1 MHVSTNQ
8 KSRGTSMSTKTKLF
22 SASLILAASL
32 MTAGIAQAQTAPP
45 PSSAT
50 PQDNR
55 CWGEAASNL
64 AQMSTG
70 AMGMHSKSSKAPQD
84 TFRDGPF
91 GGGEPRN
98 GVGPTTTLV
107 HAAKDTF
114 MPLGQHAVNN
124 SVGFTDLADPV
135 TGDTTALGKQI
146 TGLGTGTATNTAL
159 PACSTGL
166 QPNID
171 FVPN

>member
-1 MHVSTNQ
+1 
-8 KSRGTSMSTKTKLF
+8 MSTKTKLF

-45 PSSAT
+45 PSNAT

-64 AQMSTG
+64 AQMSKG
-70 AMGMHSKSSKAPQD
+70 AMGKHSKSSQAPQE

-107 HAAKDTF
+107 HAEKDTF

-135 TGDTTALGKQI
+135 TGDTTAAGKAFLESV
-146 TGLGTGTATNTAL
+146 GAPDVGTGTAINTGL

-166 QPNID
+166 EANID
-171 FVPN
+171 FN